1 MGMVTAKDIIPELRK
16 KEYHFLSSDER
27 LNDNIILLT
36 LGGSKAYGTNID
48 TPEHTSDTDIRGI
61 ALNSPKEILLRQD
74 FEQVT
79 ETNTDTVIYSF
90 NKIIKLLSD
99 TNPNTIEML
108 GCRPEQYI
116 YLSSIGEDLIKNSDM
131 FLSKKAVHTFGGY
144 ANSQLRRLENALARD
159 NYPQSEKER
168 HIMGSIRN
176 ALYSLTERYIPFKV
190 QDDERIDSILK
201 SKEAENRINRLNN
214 TMKTFS
220 PKIDKMS
227 ENGSTFRMYID
238 DAENP
243 DMESE
248 IFCDVHFD
256 HQPLR
261 KCHGFFNETGS
272 IIRDYD
278 KLGKRNTKKD
288 DVHLNKHAMHL
299 IRLYLMAFDILEQGK
314 IITYREKD
322 LKLLMSIRNGDFQN
336 ADGTFKKEFFEMVD
350 EFETRLTYA
359 ALNTVLPDVPD
370 YDRINDFVAD
380 INRRVILGTAKDMS
394 LDNYI
399 KQNKQLR

>member
-1 MGMVTAKDIIPELRK
+1 MVTAKDVAKELRTE
-16 KEYHFLSSDER
+16 EYAFLKTNEH
-27 LNDNIILLT
+27 LGDNIILLT
-36 LGGSKAYGTNID
+36 LGGSKAYGTNVD

-61 ALNSPKEILLRQD
+61 ALNSPKEILLRKD

-116 YLSSIGEDLIKNSDM
+116 YLSSIGKDLIANSDM
-131 FLSKKAVHTFGGY
+131 FLSKIAVHTFGGY

-176 ALYSLTERYIPFKV
+176 ALYSLTERYIPFRV
-190 QDDERIDSILK
+190 TNDERINNILA
-201 SKEAENRINRLNN
+201 SNEAENRINRLNN
-214 TMKTFS
+214 TMKTFD
-220 PKIDKMS
+220 PKIKEMRK
-227 ENGSTFRMYID
+227 NGAVFNMYID
-238 DAENP
+238 TSENE
-243 DMESE
+243 DMDSE
-248 IFCDVHFD
+248 IYCDVYFE

-261 KCHGFFNETGS
+261 KCHGFFNETGT

-288 DVHLNKHAMHL
+288 DIHLNKHAMHL
-299 IRLYLMAFDILEQGK
+299 IRLYLMAFDILEKGK
-314 IITYREKD
+314 IITFREKD
-322 LKLLMSIRNGDFQN
+322 LDLLMSIRNGKYQKE
-336 ADGTFKKEFFEMVD
+336 DGTFRSEFFEMVD
-350 EFETRLTYA
+350 EFEKRLTYDA
-359 ALNTVLPDVPD
+359 KNTFLPDVPD
-370 YDRINDFVAD
+370 YNRINDFVCD
-380 INRRVILGTAKDMS
+380 INRRTILGTAKDMNI
-394 LDNYI
+394 DEYI
-399 KQNKQLR
+399 ERNRIIR

>member
-1 MGMVTAKDIIPELRK
+1 MVTANDVK
-16 KEYHFLSSDER
+16 KELKTKEYEFLRTDEH

-61 ALNSPKEILLRQD
+61 ALNSPKEILLRKD

-90 NKIIKLLSD
+90 NKIIQLLSN

-108 GCRPEQYI
+108 GCHPDQYI
-116 YLSSIGEDLIKNSDM
+116 YLSTVGRDLINNSDM
-131 FLSKKAVHTFGGY
+131 FLSKIAVHTFGGY

-176 ALYSLTERYIPFKV
+176 ALYSLTARYIPFKTTN
-190 QDDERIDSILK
+190 DERITNIL
-201 SKEAENRINRLNN
+201 SSAEAENRIGRLTG
-214 TMKTFS
+214 TMKKLSPAIDDLKSKGATF
-220 PKIDKMS
+220 
-227 ENGSTFRMYID
+227 NMYID
-238 DAENP
+238 DSDNP
-243 DMESE
+243 EMDSE
-248 IFCDVHFD
+248 IYCDVHFD

-261 KCHGFFNETGS
+261 KCYGFFNETGS
-272 IIRDYD
+272 IVRDYD

-299 IRLYLMAFDILEQGK
+299 IRLYLMAFDILEKGE

-322 LKLLMSIRNGDFQN
+322 LELLMSIRNGKFQN
-336 ADGTFKKEFFEMVD
+336 PDGSFKWNV
-350 EFETRLTYA
+350 
-359 ALNTVLPDVPD
+359 
-370 YDRINDFVAD
+370 
-380 INRRVILGTAKDMS
+380 S
-394 LDNYI
+394 CC
-399 KQNKQLR
+399 

>member
-1 MGMVTAKDIIPELRK
+1 MVTANDVK
-16 KEYHFLSSDER
+16 KELKTKEYEFLRTDEH

-61 ALNSPKEILLRQD
+61 ALNSPKEILLRKD

-90 NKIIKLLSD
+90 NKIIQLLSN

-108 GCRPEQYI
+108 GCHPDQYI
-116 YLSSIGEDLIKNSDM
+116 YLSTVGRDLINNSDM
-131 FLSKKAVHTFGGY
+131 FLSKIAVHTFGGY

-176 ALYSLTERYIPFKV
+176 ALYSLTARYIPFKTTN
-190 QDDERIDSILK
+190 DERITNIL
-201 SKEAENRINRLNN
+201 SSAEAENRIGRLTG
-214 TMKTFS
+214 TMKKLSPAIDDLKSKGATF
-220 PKIDKMS
+220 
-227 ENGSTFRMYID
+227 NMYID
-238 DAENP
+238 DSDNP
-243 DMESE
+243 EMDSE
-248 IFCDVHFD
+248 IYCDVHFD

-261 KCHGFFNETGS
+261 KCYGFFNETGS
-272 IIRDYD
+272 IVRDYD

-299 IRLYLMAFDILEQGK
+299 IRLYLMAFDILEKGE

-322 LKLLMSIRNGDFQN
+322 LELLMSIRNGKFQN
-336 ADGTFKKEFFEMVD
+336 PDGSFKKEFFEMVD
-350 EFETRLTYA
+350 EFEKRLTYA
-359 ALNTVLPDVPD
+359 ATHTVLPDVPD
-370 YDRINDFVAD
+370 YERIEAFVAD

-394 LDNYI
+394 LEDYI
-399 KQNKQLR
+399 NVNRNLR